1 MTGGLGPVLPGVH
14 PMTVVRLPHAP
25 ATDDT
30 PRPKVHHAYRRH
42 APKKAPCPHC
52 GRLGRRKDLHHRTVR
67 SIAYKA
73 ILLVHVTT
81 AEYRA
86 TCGCCTTFR
95 TQIDGIEPKAHFD
108 NKVREAVLDRVLDDR
123 MSLRQIQQALH
134 RDFYLDLSDGFLYNC
149 LDWKIRQLD
158 GAAYRQW
165 TLAHF
170 SGTLCV
176 DEIHLGTHTLLLATD
191 PLGDFPVAFALVS
204 ANDQEHMGRFLR
216 PLRDHGFVPRVVV
229 TDGSSLYPAVLA
241 EVWPQAEH
249 QLCVF
254 HIEKDINDLV
264 LDAVRRTRREMAG
277 RGRRGRKRR
286 RGRPKKGSKARRQR
300 VRLRDQATFVYKRR
314 YLIVKRRD
322 RLTVREKRDLARL
335 LQIAPGLEVLRAF
348 VDEMHRLFERGQT
361 EATAWRR
368 HAALLGRAAY
378 AAVPELAKA
387 LVMLAAEKFA
397 KMIAFLR
404 SPVGCRV
411 RTNNHV
417 ERMNRVLRLYE
428 KSRYKWRAARTKVR
442 FVWLLVERRWGQG
455 VRVWAAGGGVGG
467 GQGPQP
473 TARDDDGG
481 LGRPPDSGRM
491 AA

>member
-1 MTGGLGPVLPGVH
+1 
-14 PMTVVRLPHAP
+14 MTVVHLPLDP
-25 ATDDT
+25 ASHDR
-30 PRPKVHHAYRRH
+30 PRPKVLHRYLRH

-52 GRLGRRKDLHHRTVR
+52 GQLGRRKDVHERTVR
-67 SIAYKA
+67 SIAYQA
-73 ILLVHVTT
+73 ILLLHITT

-86 TCGCCTTFR
+86 RCDCCTTFR
-95 TQIDGIEPKAHFD
+95 TQVEGIEPKARYD

-123 MSLRQIQQALH
+123 MSLRQVQQALR
-134 RDFYLDLSDGFLYNC
+134 RDFFLDLSDGFLYDC
-149 LDWKIRQLD
+149 LDWKARQLD
-158 GAAYRQW
+158 GAAYRRW

-170 SGTLCV
+170 SGTLCI
-176 DEIHLGTHTLLLATD
+176 DEIHLGAQTLLLATD

-216 PLRDHGFVPRVVV
+216 QLQAHGFAPQVVV

-241 EVWPQAEH
+241 EVWPRAEH

-254 HIEKDINDLV
+254 HVEKDINDLV
-264 LDAVRRTRREMAG
+264 LDAVRRSRRELDR

-286 RGRPKKGSKARRQR
+286 RGRPKKGAKARRQR
-300 VRLRDQATFVYKRR
+300 ARLRDQAKFVYRR
-314 YLIVKRRD
+314 RHLIVKRRD
-322 RLTVREKRDLARL
+322 RLTAEEKKDLAKL
-335 LQIAPGLEVLRAF
+335 LQVLPGLGVLREF
-348 VDEMHRLFERGQT
+348 VDGMHRLFERGQSE
-361 EATAWRR
+361 EAAWRR

-387 LVMLAAEKFA
+387 LGMLAAEKFG

-404 SPVGCRV
+404 SPAGCRV

-428 KSRYKWRAARTKVR
+428 KSRYKWRRARTKVR
-442 FVWLLVERRWGQG
+442 FVWLLVERRWGQR
-455 VRVWAAGGGVGG
+455 VRGWAAGGGARSSQGGRDVPRDEGG
-467 GQGPQP
+467 GV
-473 TARDDDGG
+473 
-481 LGRPPDSGRM
+481 GRPKGSSPM

>member
-1 MTGGLGPVLPGVH
+1 
-14 PMTVVRLPHAP
+14 MTVVRLPLDP
-25 ATDDT
+25 ASADR
-30 PRPKVHHAYRRH
+30 PRPKVLHSYRRH

-52 GRLGRRKDLHHRTVR
+52 GHLGRRKDFHHRTVR
-67 SIAYKA
+67 SIAYRA

-86 TCGCCTTFR
+86 HCACCTTFR
-95 TQIDGIEPKAHFD
+95 THLDGIAPKAHYA
-108 NKVREAVLDRVLDDR
+108 NTVREAVLDRVLDDR

-134 RDFYLDLSDGFLYNC
+134 RDFFLDLSDGFLYDC
-149 LDWKIRQLD
+149 LAWKIRQVA

-170 SGTLCV
+170 SGTLCI
-176 DEIHLGTHTLLLATD
+176 DEIHLGAQTLLLATD

-204 ANDQEHMGRFLR
+204 ANDQEHLGRFLWG
-216 PLRDHGFVPRVVV
+216 LHAHGFRPRVVV
-229 TDGSSLYPAVLA
+229 TDGSSLYPALLA
-241 EVWPQAEH
+241 EVWPETEH

-254 HIEKDINDLV
+254 HVAQDLNDLV
-264 LDAVRRTRREMAG
+264 LDAVRRSRRELDR

-286 RGRPKKGSKARRQR
+286 RGRPKQGAKARRPR
-300 VRLRDQATFVYKRR
+300 RRLRDQAHFVYRHR

-322 RLTVREKRDLARL
+322 RLTAQEQKDLGKL
-335 LQIAPGLEVLRAF
+335 LEMLPGLRVLRAF
-348 VDEMHRLFERGQT
+348 VDGMHQLFERGQS

-368 HAALLGRAAY
+368 QAALQSQAAY

-387 LVMLAAEKFA
+387 LRMLAAEKFA

-404 SPVGCRV
+404 SPLGCRV

-428 KSRYKWRAARTKVR
+428 KNRYKWRTPRTKVR
-442 FVWLLVERRWGQG
+442 FVWLLVERRWGPR
-455 VRVWAAGGGVGG
+455 VRVWAAGGGVGS
-467 GQGPQP
+467 GQGARAVPRDNGDVRQP
-473 TARDDDGG
+473 
-481 LGRPPDSGRM
+481 SGSEPI

>member
-1 MTGGLGPVLPGVH
+1 V
-14 PMTVVRLPHAP
+14 TVVRLPHAQ
-25 ATDDT
+25 ATDDA
-30 PRPKVHHAYRRH
+30 PRPKVLHTYRRH

-52 GRLGRRKDLHHRTVR
+52 GQAGRRKDCHERTVR

-73 ILLVHVTT
+73 ILVLHVTT

-86 TCGCCTTFR
+86 TCACCTTFR
-95 TQIDGIEPKAHFD
+95 TQVDGIAPKAHYD
-108 NKVREAVLDRVLDDR
+108 NSVRQAVLDRVLDDR
-123 MSLRQIQQALH
+123 MSLRQIQQALR
-134 RDFYLDLSDGFLYNC
+134 RDFYLDLSDGFLYDC
-149 LDWKIRQLD
+149 LDWKARQLD

-176 DEIHLGTHTLLLATD
+176 DEIHLGAHTLLLATD

-216 PLRDHGFVPRVVV
+216 QLQAHGFAPRVVV
-229 TDGSSLYPAVLA
+229 TDGSSLYPALLTTI
-241 EVWPQAEH
+241 WPRAEH

-254 HIEKDINDLV
+254 HVEKDINELV
-264 LDAVRRTRREMAG
+264 LDAVRRQRRQLER

-286 RGRPKKGSKARRQR
+286 RGRPKKGSKRRRRQE
-300 VRLRDQATFVYKRR
+300 RLRDQAKFVYQRR
-314 YLIVKRRD
+314 HLIVKRRD
-322 RLTVREKRDLARL
+322 RLTAAEQKDLAKV
-335 LQIAPGLEVLRAF
+335 LQVAPGLEALRGF

-361 EATAWRR
+361 EAMAWRR
-368 HAALLGRAAY
+368 QAALLGQAAY

-387 LVMLAAEKFA
+387 LAMLAAEKFV

-417 ERMNRVLRLYE
+417 ERMNRLLRLYE
-428 KSRYKWRAARTKVR
+428 KGRYKWRKARTKVR
-442 FVWLLVERRWGQG
+442 FVWLLVDRRWGQR
-455 VRVWAAGGGVGG
+455 VRMWAEGGGAGDAQGAQAVPSDDGGVGRAKG
-467 GQGPQP
+467 
-473 TARDDDGG
+473 
-481 LGRPPDSGRM
+481 SGRM

>member
-1 MTGGLGPVLPGVH
+1 
-14 PMTVVRLPHAP
+14 MTVVRLPYAE

-52 GRLGRRKDLHHRTVR
+52 GKAGRRKDFHERTVR

-73 ILLVHVTT
+73 ILILHVTT

-86 TCGCCTTFR
+86 TCDCCTTFR
-95 TQIDGIEPKAHFD
+95 TQVDGIEPKAHYD
-108 NKVREAVLDRVLDDR
+108 NKVRAAVLDRVLDDR
-123 MSLRQIQQALH
+123 MSLRQIQQALQ
-134 RDFYLDLSDGFLYNC
+134 RDFYLNLSDGFLYDC

-165 TLAHF
+165 TLAQF
-170 SGTLCV
+170 SGTLCI
-176 DEIHLGTHTLLLATD
+176 DEIHLGEQTLLLATD

-204 ANDQEHMGRFLR
+204 ANDQEHMARFLR
-216 PLRDHGFVPRVVV
+216 QLAGHGFAPQVVV

-241 EVWPQAEH
+241 EVWPAAEH

-254 HIEKDINDLV
+254 HVLKDINELV
-264 LDAVRRTRREMAG
+264 LDAVRRSRRELDR

-286 RGRPKKGSKARRQR
+286 RGRPKKGSKRRGQR
-300 VRLRDQATFVYKRR
+300 VRLRDQAKFVYKRR
-314 YLIVKRRD
+314 HLIVKRRD
-322 RLTVREKRDLARL
+322 QLTSAEQRDLGKL
-335 LQIAPGLEVLRAF
+335 LQVSPGLGVLRAF
-348 VDEMHRLFERGQT
+348 VDEMHRLFERAQT

-368 HAALLGRAAY
+368 HAALLAQAAY

-387 LVMLAAEKFA
+387 LAMLSTEKFT

-404 SPVGCRV
+404 SGVGRRV

-428 KSRYKWRAARTKVR
+428 KSRYKWRTARTKVR
-442 FVWLLVERRWGQG
+442 FVWLIVERRWGQ
-455 VRVWAAGGGVGG
+455 RVQEWAAGKGVGG
-467 GQGPQP
+467 GQQMP
-473 TARDDDGG
+473 RDDGG
-481 LGRPPDSGRM
+481 SGRHQNTGGI